1 MNPQFLD
8 TKAAFALR
16 VTQLSE
22 RLYADM
28 ADAMATRGLRIVTKV
43 MGIVQLL
50 YSEGPRSQADIA
62 QRLRYSH
69 QLTAQRLRWLYQH
82 DYAMAQ
88 PDPSDG
94 RRSLI
99 NLTDAGRAEGE
110 KLQRFLPLLIES
122 YQHLF
127 AELSLD
133 MDALVQQA
141 DRALAATP
149 LSERMPS
156 DAHGE

>member
-99 NLTDAGRAEGE
+99 DLTDAGRAEGE